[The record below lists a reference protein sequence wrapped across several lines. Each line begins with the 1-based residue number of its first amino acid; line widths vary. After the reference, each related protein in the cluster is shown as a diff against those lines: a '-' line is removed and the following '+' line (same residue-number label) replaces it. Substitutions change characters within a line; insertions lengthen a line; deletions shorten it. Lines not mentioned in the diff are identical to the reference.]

1 MTVISTL
8 CIENK
13 CPNAFQVQR
22 KTLSSI
28 IGFRKNGLVDTRVWC
43 LFCRQTEAFH
53 NIIPKLLE
61 KHPKKH
67 FVLLHPDTKATC
79 TSYSEIMTALHA
91 YRALQPEITPANL
104 KVVVRSTHVAT
115 GGCRCA
121 QDFVNEH
128 SLFNIAFNLEDGP
141 NSRVWSKE
149 CARKTISED
158 RKVLY
163 PKGVDT
169 TGTIESI
176 RHNMLAQ
183 LLEELSDLT
192 ICRIQQGRI
201 YDALISN
208 KASPG
213 TLGAVVQFAS
223 GCLQKNGSFAAFN
236 KEITRIIDIL
246 ESGALFIGQEM
257 SKDGQTMNRILVLP
271 PCALDRVMNLK
282 VKSLRLTNPVTKIL
296 KEFVFECNH
305 PEQMQNMVRLI
316 EAHIADPTSLCMDL
330 QTANA
335 HMDSINVLLEHIGIE
350 AILKHHYS
358 DTNAG
363 IRIMDSCQGDFVAFQ
378 KVVEV
383 KTLRFVGKL
392 YNTGIKPMPL
402 VDMLIGL
409 VLASDVRVK
418 ANLLLN
424 EFKDRRL
431 RRQPCDDLI
440 LKLEDLIDGPII
452 DGIFKFVDP
461 STSVLVCPKDKRDV
475 SLCVSQIDGKV
486 VPNPKYIHDVTKVS
500 YIDTRNVP
508 NRDLLE
514 LIFNNNF

>member
-1 MTVISTL
+1 MCTTKMNDSTPLKKLGQSDAAFINLTKRVLDQSHIHRHFQLVEEDGTPCTMPATVEARLRAIAKQGNKTIQNCHVTVISTL

-28 IGFRKNGLVDTRVWC
+28 IAFRKDGVVDTRVWC

-67 FVLLHPDTKATC
+67 FVLLHPETKAKC
-79 TSYSEIMTALHA
+79 TTYAKIMTALHA

-104 KVVVRSTHVAT
+104 KVVVRSTHVAA

-121 QDFVNEH
+121 TDFVNEH

-158 RKVLY
+158 RKALY

-176 RHNMLAQ
+176 RQNMLAQ
-183 LLEELSDLT
+183 LLVELSDLT
-192 ICRIQQGRI
+192 ISRIQQGRI

-208 KASPG
+208 KASPD
-213 TLGAVVQFAS
+213 TLGAVVQFAT
-223 GCLQKNGSFAAFN
+223 GCRQKNGSSAAFN

-257 SKDGQTMNRILVLP
+257 SKDGQTMNRILVLS
-271 PCALDRVMNLK
+271 PCALDRVMDLK

-296 KEFVFECNH
+296 NEFVFKCDQ
-305 PEQMQNMVRLI
+305 PEQMQKMVRLL
-316 EAHIADPTSLCMDL
+316 EAHIDDPTSLRMDSR
-330 QTANA
+330 TANA
-335 HMDSINVLLEHIGIE
+335 HMDSK
-350 AILKHHYS
+350 ILCCSHRKTS
-358 DTNAG
+358 Q
-363 IRIMDSCQGDFVAFQ
+363 SCWNGC
-378 KVVEV
+378 
-383 KTLRFVGKL
+383 G
-392 YNTGIKPMPL
+392 NN
-402 VDMLIGL
+402 
-409 VLASDVRVK
+409 SVRMNDQRV
-418 ANLLLN
+418 
-424 EFKDRRL
+424 
-431 RRQPCDDLI
+431 
-440 LKLEDLIDGPII
+440 
-452 DGIFKFVDP
+452 
-461 STSVLVCPKDKRDV
+461 
-475 SLCVSQIDGKV
+475 
-486 VPNPKYIHDVTKVS
+486 
-500 YIDTRNVP
+500 
-508 NRDLLE
+508 
-514 LIFNNNF
+514 